1 MDGSLTLMQSSRT
14 VVKFGVMLT
23 MKLYQSAS
31 ASFGTNIGDSRRKG
45 WDQESP
51 VSTDQVAF
59 EVQKRF
65 LASAQHRG
73 Q

>member
-1 MDGSLTLMQSSRT
+1 MTAGER
-14 VVKFGVMLT
+14 V
-23 MKLYQSAS
+23 
-31 ASFGTNIGDSRRKG
+31 R
-45 WDQESP
+45 DQESP

-59 EVQKRF
+59 EAQKRF